1 MPRFRAAVLLVLLA
15 ATATAARRRSAA
27 APGGTHPGVFPLH
40 AVELVADTSDLYPLR
55 LTIGHAGIVALGD
68 STHGTREFFTIK
80 LRILDYLVRERGFD
94 VLSLEAP
101 FAIAERLN
109 VYAQGGPGDP
119 RALLRELDERLVYL
133 FWNVEELLAVIEWVR
148 AYNAH
153 RGDRP
158 PVEIAGADVYD
169 ETGAVAGVLAYLR
182 RTDPAAAAI
191 AEQEY
196 ACVLA
201 QDRAVGCERR
211 AGRVRDRLAAT
222 PVASREYADALHY
235 ADVVL
240 QYFDNPRFEPRERNM
255 AANLLWIQQHR
266 GSSRKVIHWGHQE
279 HVGKLPTATT
289 RGETMGSLI
298 AAQLGSQ
305 YVAIGTLTGSGT
317 FLQWRQLA
325 NGMFTEELTTYP
337 EPAEGSYEWH
347 MRRFGMSAM
356 FVPLRRLAVPGT
368 SFRTAGTLSGW
379 ITVAQPLAQKLD
391 GVIYI
396 DRTTPTTPLR

>member
-1 MPRFRAAVLLVLLA
+1 MPRFRAALLLVFLA
-15 ATATAARRRSAA
+15 ATAAHAKRRSAA
-27 APGGTHPGVFPLH
+27 APGGSHPGVFPLH
-40 AVELVADTSDLYPLR
+40 SVELVSDTSDLYPLR
-55 LTIGHAGIVALGD
+55 LTVGDAGIVALGD

-101 FAIAERLN
+101 FPITERIN

-119 RALLRELDERLVYL
+119 RALLRELDERLVYM
-133 FWNVEELLAVIEWVR
+133 FWDVEELLAVIEWVR

-158 PVEIAGADVYD
+158 PLEIAGADVYD
-169 ETGAVAGVLAYLR
+169 ESGAVAGVLDYLR
-182 RTDPAAAAI
+182 RTNPAAASL

-201 QDRAVGCERR
+201 HDRALGCKRS
-211 AGRVRDRLAAT
+211 AQRVRDSVAAA
-222 PVASREYADALHY
+222 PADVQHY

-266 GSSRKVIHWGHQE
+266 GASRKVIHWGHQE

-289 RGETMGSLI
+289 RGETMGSLV

-317 FLQWRQLA
+317 FLQWRQFA
-325 NGMFTEELTTYP
+325 NGTFAEEVTAYPAP
-337 EPAEGSYEWH
+337 EPDSYEWH
-347 MRRFGMSAM
+347 MRQHGLGAM
-356 FVPLRRLAVPGT
+356 FVPLRGRVVPGT

-379 ITVAQPLAQKLD
+379 ITVTQPLEEKLD
-391 GVIYI
+391 AVIYI
-396 DRTTPTTPLR
+396 DRTTATTPLH